1 MNINNVED
9 FSWLYALLKP
19 FASFMHNHIF
29 YKKVY
34 TSGLENIPSEGA
46 VIFAPNHQNALM
58 DALIILSVKNW
69 QPVFM
74 ARADIF
80 AGQFVRRLLFFM
92 KILPIFRIRDG
103 RESLK
108 QNDEIFAKSVQV
120 LRKKTLPCDL
130 SRGKPRGSP
139 PSASAQKGHYPN
151 RFYG

>member
-1 MNINNVED
+1 
-9 FSWLYALLKP
+9 
-19 FASFMHNHIF
+19 
-29 YKKVY
+29 
-34 TSGLENIPSEGA
+34 
-46 VIFAPNHQNALM
+46 M

-108 QNDEIFAKSVQV
+108 QNDEIFGSGE
-120 LRKKTLPCDL
+120 DL
-130 SRGKPRGSP
+130 SEIGRRR
-139 PSASAQKGHYPN
+139 Q
-151 RFYG
+151 RLLRVQT